1 MQQEFPYEPFISL
14 KHCYAFF
21 FPFIFISWRLITL
34 QYCSGFC
41 HTLTRISHGYTCVPH
56 PDPPPT
62 SLSIPSLWV
71 IPVHQARALVSCSQ
85 PGLVICFTLNNIH
98 VSMLFSKT
106 SHTRLL
112 PQGPKVCY
120 IHLCLF
126 FCLAY
131 RVIVTIF
138 LNSIYMC

>member
-56 PDPPPT
+56 PDPPLT
-62 SLSIPSLWV
+62 SLSTQSLWLF
-71 IPVHQARALVSCSQ
+71 PVHQVRALVSCIQ
-85 PGLVICFTLNNIH
+85 PGLVIYFTLDNIH
-98 VSMLFSKT
+98 VLMLFSWNIPPSPSPTESKT
-106 SHTRLL
+106 
-112 PQGPKVCY
+112 
-120 IHLCLF
+120 LF
-126 FCLAY
+126 YKSVSFFFLFC
-131 RVIVTIF
+131 I
-138 LNSIYMC
+138 